1 MGICGKFKKT
11 VKMHINKHL
20 SVHTSKRDVFC
31 VVFWFLAL
39 PFFLLRGKTMGM
51 NLEVLQS
58 NSSL

>member
-11 VKMHINKHL
+11 VKMHITYLK
-20 SVHTSKRDVFC
+20 KRRFC